1 MLKSSCLRRS
11 CSRCSNIQKV
21 VQAHMLHQLLQVNL
35 MQTFIVLSSYS
46 PILVIFLLCIYFFL
60 QGVGAW
66 SSKLKW
72 NVWLDFK
79 ANISWNLTNYALEI
93 SYSYIAWEE
102 VTFDVSIK
110 LWKFNEGLGR
120 TFLHML
126 LVSTINHI
134 ARQGNIL
141 FWHVRSLFII
151 WYNLCKW
158 YFPMWG
164 NLWFLFSI
172 NARIESSSKSI
183 LASN

>member
-1 MLKSSCLRRS
+1 MFKTLMLKMFKHSKGCSSS
-11 CSRCSNIQKV
+11 HASSTSSSEPN
-21 VQAHMLHQLLQVNL
+21 ANL
-35 MQTFIVLSSYS
+35 YR
-46 PILVIFLLCIYFFL
+46 LVILPSYLGHLPSLHFFFL

-126 LVSTINHI
+126 LVSTINDI

-151 WYNLCKW
+151 WYNLCKC